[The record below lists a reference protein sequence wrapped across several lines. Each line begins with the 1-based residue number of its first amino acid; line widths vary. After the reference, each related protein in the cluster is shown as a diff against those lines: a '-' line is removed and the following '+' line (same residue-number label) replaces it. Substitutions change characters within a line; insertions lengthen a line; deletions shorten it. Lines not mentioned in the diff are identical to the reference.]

1 MLLRASYSILGLSLG
16 SSPSWLHE
24 KGMGIVTGIGISI
37 RIDIGIG
44 IGMGYGMCGG
54 NSRRR
59 YGKNEEHT
67 KGRVCTSIG
76 IGITIRAL
84 GVALFFCRHIAQCH

>member
-1 MLLRASYSILGLSLG
+1 
-16 SSPSWLHE
+16 
-24 KGMGIVTGIGISI
+24 MGIVTGIGISI

-84 GVALFFCRHIAQCH
+84 GVALFFGRHISKSH